1 LRPLTSAAATA
12 AAASRCALHG
22 STFSWMVEIV
32 GHEGDECR
40 QHAGDGLGLEHL
52 VSNSWN
58 AMLIYFL
65 LIIRTENAC

>member
-1 LRPLTSAAATA
+1 
-12 AAASRCALHG
+12 
-22 STFSWMVEIV
+22 MVEIV

-40 QHAGDGLGLEHL
+40 QHADDGLGLEHL

>member
-1 LRPLTSAAATA
+1 
-12 AAASRCALHG
+12 
-22 STFSWMVEIV
+22 MVGIV

-40 QHAGDGLGLEHL
+40 QHEDDGLGLEHL